1 MGIIE
6 ATRNLGVEIQK
17 DERFIRF
24 IKAKLANDN
33 DETLQNQI
41 GEFNTIRMNLDR
53 EMNAET
59 QDEAKIKEL
68 NEKLREI
75 YTAVMSSKTMLDYNT
90 AKADLDAIGIADNL
104 IRLSVGIEN
113 AEDIISDLEQAL
125 ASIQCLLMHTLCANH
140 VLCTIHATQLQF
152 IERSENSWCEAPIH

>member
-33 DETLQNQI
+33 DVDLQNKI

-53 EMNAET
+53 EMNNET
-59 QDEAKIKEL
+59 QDEAKIREL

-75 YTAVMSSKTMLDYNT
+75 YAAVMSSESMVEYNT
-90 AKADLDAIGIADNL
+90 AKAGLDAMLNDINSIIMQCVEGEDPL
-104 IRLSVGIEN
+104 T
-113 AEDIISDLEQAL
+113 AEPQSA
-125 ASIQCLLMHTLCANH
+125 
-140 VLCTIHATQLQF
+140 CTGSCSTCGGCH
-152 IERSENSWCEAPIH
+152 

>member
-33 DETLQNQI
+33 DENLQNQI

-59 QDEAKIKEL
+59 QDENKIKEL

-75 YTAVMSSKTMLDYNT
+75 YTAVMSSKTMLEYNT
-90 AKADLDAIGIADNL
+90 AKAEVDAMLNDINSIIMQCVEGEDPMT
-104 IRLSVGIEN
+104 
-113 AEDIISDLEQAL
+113 AEP
-125 ASIQCLLMHTLCANH
+125 HTA
-140 VLCTIHATQLQF
+140 CTGSCSTCGGCH
-152 IERSENSWCEAPIH
+152 

>member
-6 ATRNLGVEIQK
+6 ATRILGAEIQK

-41 GEFNTIRMNLDR
+41 GEFNTVRMNLDR

-68 NEKLREI
+68 
-75 YTAVMSSKTMLDYNT
+75 TA
-90 AKADLDAIGIADNL
+90 AKS
-104 IRLSVGIEN
+104 RCMPFESEH
-113 AEDIISDLEQAL
+113 ISDT
-125 ASIQCLLMHTLCANH
+125 CVCCGKPANKF
-140 VLCTIHATQLQF
+140 VIWGRQY
-152 IERSENSWCEAPIH
+152 

>member
-41 GEFNTIRMNLDR
+41 GEFNTVRMNLDR

-75 YTAVMSSKTMLDYNT
+75 YTAVMSSKTMLEYNT
-90 AKADLDAIGIADNL
+90 AKADLDAMLNDINSIIMQCVEGEDPMT
-104 IRLSVGIEN
+104 
-113 AEDIISDLEQAL
+113 AEP
-125 ASIQCLLMHTLCANH
+125 HTA
-140 VLCTIHATQLQF
+140 CTGSCSTCGGCH
-152 IERSENSWCEAPIH
+152 

>member
-33 DETLQNQI
+33 DEILQNQI
-41 GEFNTIRMNLDR
+41 GEFNTVRMNLDR
-53 EMNAET
+53 EMNNET
-59 QDEAKIKEL
+59 QDEEKIREL

-75 YTAVMSSKTMLDYNT
+75 YTAVMSSKTMLEYNT
-90 AKADLDAIGIADNL
+90 AKAEVDAMLNDINSIIMQCVDGEDPMT
-104 IRLSVGIEN
+104 
-113 AEDIISDLEQAL
+113 AEP
-125 ASIQCLLMHTLCANH
+125 HTA
-140 VLCTIHATQLQF
+140 CTGSCSSCSGCH
-152 IERSENSWCEAPIH
+152 

>member
-6 ATRNLGVEIQK
+6 ATRNLGMEIQK

-24 IKAKLANDN
+24 VKAKFANDN

-59 QDEAKIKEL
+59 QDENKIKEL

-75 YTAVMSSKTMLDYNT
+75 YTAVMSSKTMLEYNT
-90 AKADLDAIGIADNL
+90 AKAEVDAMLN
-104 IRLSVGIEN
+104 
-113 AEDIISDLEQAL
+113 DINSII
-125 ASIQCLLMHTLCANH
+125 IQCVEGEDPMTAEPHTA
-140 VLCTIHATQLQF
+140 CTGSCSTCGGCH
-152 IERSENSWCEAPIH
+152 

>member
-6 ATRNLGVEIQK
+6 ATRLLGVEIQK

-33 DETLQNQI
+33 DQELQNQI

-59 QDEAKIKEL
+59 QDEEKIKTL
-68 NEKLREI
+68 NEQLREI
-75 YTAVMSSKTMLDYNT
+75 YTAVMSSKTMLEYNT
-90 AKADLDAIGIADNL
+90 ARAEVDAMLNDINSIIMQCVEGEDPMT
-104 IRLSVGIEN
+104 
-113 AEDIISDLEQAL
+113 AEPQS
-125 ASIQCLLMHTLCANH
+125 S
-140 VLCTIHATQLQF
+140 CTGSCSTCGGCH
-152 IERSENSWCEAPIH
+152 

>member
-6 ATRNLGVEIQK
+6 ATRLLGVEIQK

-75 YTAVMSSKTMLDYNT
+75 YTAVMSSKNMLEYNT
-90 AKADLDAIGIADNL
+90 AKADVDAMLNDINSI
-104 IRLSVGIEN
+104 IMQSVEGEDPMT
-113 AEDIISDLEQAL
+113 AEP
-125 ASIQCLLMHTLCANH
+125 HTA
-140 VLCTIHATQLQF
+140 CTGSCSTCGGCH
-152 IERSENSWCEAPIH
+152 

>member
-1 MGIIE
+1 MRIIE

-41 GEFNTIRMNLDR
+41 GEFNTVRMNLDR

-59 QDEAKIKEL
+59 QDENKIKEL

-75 YTAVMSSKTMLDYNT
+75 YTAVMSSKTMLEYNT
-90 AKADLDAIGIADNL
+90 AKAEVDTMLNDINSIIMQCVEGEDPMT
-104 IRLSVGIEN
+104 
-113 AEDIISDLEQAL
+113 AEP
-125 ASIQCLLMHTLCANH
+125 HTA
-140 VLCTIHATQLQF
+140 CTGSCSTCGGCH
-152 IERSENSWCEAPIH
+152 

>member
-17 DERFIRF
+17 DERFIRY

-53 EMNAET
+53 EMNAQT
-59 QDEAKIKEL
+59 QDEDKIKEL

-75 YTAVMSSKTMLDYNT
+75 YTAVMSSKAMLEYNT
-90 AKADLDAIGIADNL
+90 AKADLDAMLNDINSIIMQCVDGEDPMT
-104 IRLSVGIEN
+104 
-113 AEDIISDLEQAL
+113 AEP
-125 ASIQCLLMHTLCANH
+125 HTACSGSCSTCGGCH
-140 VLCTIHATQLQF
+140 
-152 IERSENSWCEAPIH
+152 

>member
-41 GEFNTIRMNLDR
+41 GEFNTVRMNLDR

-59 QDEAKIKEL
+59 QDENKIREL

-75 YTAVMSSKTMLDYNT
+75 YTAVMSSKTMLEYNT
-90 AKADLDAIGIADNL
+90 AKAEVDTMLNDINSIIMQCVEGEDPMT
-104 IRLSVGIEN
+104 
-113 AEDIISDLEQAL
+113 AEP
-125 ASIQCLLMHTLCANH
+125 HTA
-140 VLCTIHATQLQF
+140 CTGSCSTCGGCH
-152 IERSENSWCEAPIH
+152 

>member
-6 ATRNLGVEIQK
+6 ATRNLGLEIQK

-41 GEFNTIRMNLDR
+41 GEFNTVRMNLDR
-53 EMNAET
+53 EMNNET
-59 QDEAKIKEL
+59 QDEDKIKEL

-75 YTAVMSSKTMLDYNT
+75 YTAVMSSKTMLEYNT
-90 AKADLDAIGIADNL
+90 AKAEVDAMLNDINSIIMQCVEGEDPMT
-104 IRLSVGIEN
+104 
-113 AEDIISDLEQAL
+113 AEP
-125 ASIQCLLMHTLCANH
+125 HTA
-140 VLCTIHATQLQF
+140 CTGSCSTCGGCH
-152 IERSENSWCEAPIH
+152 

>member
-41 GEFNTIRMNLDR
+41 GEFNTVRMNLDR

-59 QDEAKIKEL
+59 QDEDKIKEL

-75 YTAVMSSKTMLDYNT
+75 YTAVMSSKTMLEYNT
-90 AKADLDAIGIADNL
+90 AKADVDAMLNDINSIIMQCVEGEDPMT
-104 IRLSVGIEN
+104 
-113 AEDIISDLEQAL
+113 AEP
-125 ASIQCLLMHTLCANH
+125 HTACSGSCSGCSGCH
-140 VLCTIHATQLQF
+140 
-152 IERSENSWCEAPIH
+152 

>member
-53 EMNAET
+53 EMNNET
-59 QDEAKIKEL
+59 QDEDKIREL

-75 YTAVMSSKTMLDYNT
+75 YTAVMSSKTMLEYNT
-90 AKADLDAIGIADNL
+90 AKADVDAMLNNINSIIMQCVEGEDPMT
-104 IRLSVGIEN
+104 
-113 AEDIISDLEQAL
+113 AEP
-125 ASIQCLLMHTLCANH
+125 HTA
-140 VLCTIHATQLQF
+140 CTGSCSTCGGCH
-152 IERSENSWCEAPIH
+152 

>member
-53 EMNAET
+53 EMNNET
-59 QDEAKIKEL
+59 QDENKIREL

-75 YTAVMSSKTMLDYNT
+75 YTAVMSSKTMLEYNT
-90 AKADLDAIGIADNL
+90 AKADVDAMLNDINSIIMQCVEGEDPMT
-104 IRLSVGIEN
+104 
-113 AEDIISDLEQAL
+113 AEPQTA
-125 ASIQCLLMHTLCANH
+125 
-140 VLCTIHATQLQF
+140 CTGSCSTCGGCH
-152 IERSENSWCEAPIH
+152 

>member
-1 MGIIE
+1 MDIIKL
-6 ATRNLGVEIQK
+6 TRELGAAIQQ

-53 EMNAET
+53 EMNNET
-59 QDEAKIKEL
+59 QDENKIREL

-75 YTAVMSSKTMLDYNT
+75 YTAVMSSKTMLEYNT
-90 AKADLDAIGIADNL
+90 AKADVDAMLNDINSIIMQCVEGEDPNT
-104 IRLSVGIEN
+104 
-113 AEDIISDLEQAL
+113 AEP
-125 ASIQCLLMHTLCANH
+125 HTA
-140 VLCTIHATQLQF
+140 CTGSCSTCGGCH
-152 IERSENSWCEAPIH
+152 

>member
-17 DERFIRF
+17 DERFIRY

-41 GEFNTIRMNLDR
+41 GEFNTVRMNLDR

-75 YTAVMSSKTMLDYNT
+75 YTAVMSSKTMLEYNT
-90 AKADLDAIGIADNL
+90 AKAEVDAMLNDINSIIMQCVDGEDPMT
-104 IRLSVGIEN
+104 
-113 AEDIISDLEQAL
+113 AEP
-125 ASIQCLLMHTLCANH
+125 HTACSGSCSSCSGCH
-140 VLCTIHATQLQF
+140 
-152 IERSENSWCEAPIH
+152 

>member
-6 ATRNLGVEIQK
+6 STRLLGVEIQK

-75 YTAVMSSKTMLDYNT
+75 YTTVMSSKTMLEYNT
-90 AKADLDAIGIADNL
+90 AKADVDAMLNDINSIIMQCVEG
-104 IRLSVGIEN
+104 
-113 AEDIISDLEQAL
+113 EDPMTVEP
-125 ASIQCLLMHTLCANH
+125 HTA
-140 VLCTIHATQLQF
+140 CTGSCSTCGGCH
-152 IERSENSWCEAPIH
+152 